1 MLLTGTKNHFGSSP
15 LICNIVPLP
24 QTKHQQDKKR
34 EIKEEK
40 TEEDGERRGKG
51 WEKGLMEI
59 EDYNIEIRDGLP
71 EIEYLKILEILETI
85 RNIRKYKQIL
95 ENIRK
100 Y

>member
-1 MLLTGTKNHFGSSP
+1 MQYCPSLSN
-15 LICNIVPLP
+15 
-24 QTKHQQDKKR
+24 QTFARQEK
-34 EIKEEK
+34 IKEEK

-85 RNIRKYKQIL
+85 RNI
-95 ENIRK
+95 
-100 Y
+100 